1 MSKQTKRKL
10 IIGMILW
17 IIVILAASAIV
28 AYAAP
33 QWITWLPIA
42 PGGGMYP

>member
-1 MSKQTKRKL
+1 MTQQTKHKL
-10 IIGMILW
+10 IALMILW
-17 IIVILAASAIV
+17 IIIILAASAIV

-33 QWITWLPIA
+33 MWTTWLPIA